1 MLKKIFE
8 NKKLV
13 SDIILI
19 GLLLIISLSAFI
31 IYMTTRE
38 DIDPNEAHV
47 VVSVNSKVYAKYP
60 LSKDGVY
67 FIQGYNG
74 GTNTLV
80 IKDGEAYISDAS
92 CPKEGSDVPCTKQG
106 KLSADGL
113 LRTIVCLPN
122 RVDVELVGGDNDGG
136 LDI

>member
-1 MLKKIFE
+1 MLNKILE
-8 NKKLV
+8 NKKLL
-13 SDIILI
+13 SDLILI
-19 GLLLIISLSAFI
+19 GVLLIIGLSAFI

-38 DIDPNEAHV
+38 EIDPNEAHV
-47 VVSVNSKVYAKYP
+47 VVSVDGDVVAKYS

-67 FIQGYNG
+67 FIKGYDG

-92 CPKEGSDVPCTKQG
+92 CPKSGSDVPCTKQG
-106 KLSADGL
+106 RLSADGM

-122 RVDVELVGGDNDGG
+122 RVDVELVGGNTDGG

>member
-8 NKKLV
+8 NKKLL

-19 GLLLIISLSAFI
+19 GALLIISLSAFI

-47 VVSVNSKVYAKYP
+47 VVSVDGEVVGKYP
-60 LSKDGVY
+60 LSVDGVY
-67 FIQGYNG
+67 FINGYDG
-74 GTNTLV
+74 EKNTLV

-92 CPKEGSDVPCTKQG
+92 CPKDGSDVPCTRQG
-106 KLSADGL
+106 RLSADGM
-113 LRTIVCLPN
+113 LRTIICLPN
-122 RVDVELVGGDNDGG
+122 RVEVELVGADPDGG